1 MPRALIILEIMAGD
15 VGFISVLFFS
25 FTSLAE
31 RSAMIR
37 TATKLAPDL
46 SSSAKGCTS
55 SLAPNYNSLDLTSG
69 IAAASMRQ
77 SRAPFLSFRSFPF
90 TAENGISFAFIT
102 AISESGEF
110 EKRDTI
116 LAEARIPSRVAIL
129 ARESRAFKR
138 LAFPSAI
145 CFRISSPRDNR
156 FRKGITAADW

>member
-1 MPRALIILEIMAGD
+1 VSRALMILEIIVGD

-37 TATKLAPDL
+37 TATKLASDL
-46 SSSAKGCTS
+46 SSSAKGCTN
-55 SLAPNYNSLDLTSG
+55 SLAPNSNSLDLTSG

-90 TAENGISFAFIT
+90 TAENRISFT

-116 LAEARIPSRVAIL
+116 LAEARIPSRVAIF